1 MEFYFEKVNT
11 SLEKKI
17 VADDM
22 LLTKELPTTAGSKML
37 EGYVSLFEA
46 EALTRL
52 TEAGYGL
59 CGKAAVG
66 EFAIDLLGETS
77 CKGACTDE
85 NGKILNPVAEIIKS
99 GDAMAGICLDA
110 NGYVRRAA
118 AQYGLVSV
126 KPTYGTVSRFGTVPV
141 ACSGECVSVMA
152 ASAKDCRDILDAM
165 AGHDNKDGTSL
176 PEEKCAFLKKSAP
189 VAEIKRVAVLTDMLP
204 DDEGVQS
211 AVYSLANKLEAEG
224 VKVDKIEGSLIK
236 LSRNGWN
243 ILMSAELCNN
253 VSRYDGVKYGYR
265 SNNFTSIDE
274 LYTNSRTEAFGD
286 LLKTAILFG
295 SDTLSTE
302 NYMKVYDKALRIR
315 RLICE
320 ELGKLFKEYD
330 AVLMP
335 ACSEMAYSIDTV
347 KANKDMAYT
356 ENVYTAPASITGLPA
371 VVFEGVQLIG
381 NYFGDS
387 SILALCEKLEKEGK

>member
-77 CKGACTDE
+77 YKGACTDE

-126 KPTYGTVSRFGTVPV
+126 KPTYGTVSQG
-141 ACSGECVSVMA
+141 
-152 ASAKDCRDILDAM
+152 IQ
-165 AGHDNKDGTSL
+165 N
-176 PEEKCAFLKKSAP
+176 
-189 VAEIKRVAVLTDMLP
+189 
-204 DDEGVQS
+204 
-211 AVYSLANKLEAEG
+211 
-224 VKVDKIEGSLIK
+224 
-236 LSRNGWN
+236 
-243 ILMSAELCNN
+243 
-253 VSRYDGVKYGYR
+253 
-265 SNNFTSIDE
+265 
-274 LYTNSRTEAFGD
+274 
-286 LLKTAILFG
+286 
-295 SDTLSTE
+295 
-302 NYMKVYDKALRIR
+302 RIR
-315 RLICE
+315 RDYGRASKSAKLRYVMRRVFPKAEFYKSYCPVAYKYKILIPPVWFYR
-320 ELGKLFKEYD
+320 LVRALFVRRGRIKQEI
-330 AVLMP
+330 
-335 ACSEMAYSIDTV
+335 E
-347 KANKDMAYT
+347 
-356 ENVYTAPASITGLPA
+356 
-371 VVFEGVQLIG
+371 VVSRM
-381 NYFGDS
+381 D
-387 SILALCEKLEKEGK
+387 EK